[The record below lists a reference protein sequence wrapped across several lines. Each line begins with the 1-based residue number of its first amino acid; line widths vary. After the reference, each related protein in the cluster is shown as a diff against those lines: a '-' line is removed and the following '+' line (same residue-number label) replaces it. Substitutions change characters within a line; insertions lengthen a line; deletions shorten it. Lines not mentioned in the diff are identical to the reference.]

1 LLPTIRPRVFQPVGL
16 TALPLPDSDIP
27 SSAKWS
33 LSLLRRKLDAQKNL
47 SIVCQGEQYTGADY
61 LVATHRTCHR
71 NARTSKCPEQL
82 FTRRLNLRP
91 RYETVDSAI
100 RSETAEALTMRTLA
114 GWETGSWYGLSA
126 KAEFIWV
133 GRAIDRYND
142 TLNAKSQYPII
153 ADPDDLDVNQLYLD
167 YRGIGNT
174 LIRGGRQSIKLDNSR
189 FIGNVAFRQVMQV
202 FNGAIVENTS
212 LPKTNLYAGYLARQK
227 TVTTRQFDTDTIL
240 LNARY
245 SPNPDNALVAYG

>member
-1 LLPTIRPRVFQPVGL
+1 
-16 TALPLPDSDIP
+16 
-27 SSAKWS
+27 
-33 LSLLRRKLDAQKNL
+33 
-47 SIVCQGEQYTGADY
+47 
-61 LVATHRTCHR
+61 
-71 NARTSKCPEQL
+71 
-82 FTRRLNLRP
+82 
-91 RYETVDSAI
+91 
-100 RSETAEALTMRTLA
+100 MRTLA

-142 TLNAKSQYPII
+142 TLNAKSQYPMI

-167 YRGIGNT
+167 YRGIGDT